1 LGSIEYSTTSYIY
14 AKKEPA
20 LHPTIEIFGIL
31 LLTAVVLH
39 KVLILEH
46 VLRPVQSLKPLP
58 TVGWN
63 G

>member
-1 LGSIEYSTTSYIY
+1 MHS
-14 AKKEPA
+14 
-20 LHPTIEIFGIL
+20 TIEISGIL

-46 VLRPVQSLKPLP
+46 VLRLVQSLKPLP